1 MKKQTI
7 AYHEAGHAAGTQL
20 RAYVAHRRADV
31 DQQPPRWSIGLL
43 TRRFSVILERLGRV
57 GVIQIST
64 LVHYQRGGGGPRAGG
79 RQGSGRARANARISG
94 GPASYTRMRG
104 YDLPAV
110 VRLLEVHRG
119 VAHYLLLGIWK
130 GDRPPSQSECEIRFQ
145 ELNFDAFGVDEPPP
159 ITVRI
164 RVNVGIMELLP
175 AIKLLRI
182 DHNQQF
188 R

>member
-64 LVHYQRGGGGPRAGG
+64 LVHYQRGGGRARAGG
-79 RQGSGRARANARISG
+79 GQGSSRARR
-94 GPASYTRMRG
+94 
-104 YDLPAV
+104 DV
-110 VRLLEVHRG
+110 
-119 VAHYLLLGIWK
+119 
-130 GDRPPSQSECEIRFQ
+130 
-145 ELNFDAFGVDEPPP
+145 
-159 ITVRI
+159 
-164 RVNVGIMELLP
+164 
-175 AIKLLRI
+175 
-182 DHNQQF
+182 
-188 R
+188 

>member
-1 MKKQTI
+1 MLSLC
-7 AYHEAGHAAGTQL
+7 EGGTCTYLQQIRL
-20 RAYVAHRRADV
+20 RRALL
-31 DQQPPRWSIGLL
+31 ILLKLL
-43 TRRFSVILERLGRV
+43 TRRLSVILERLGQV
-57 GVIQIST
+57 GGIQTST

-79 RQGSGRARANARISG
+79 GQGSGRARANARISSG
-94 GPASYTRMRG
+94 GGQSGDGAARYPRIRG

-130 GDRPPSQSECEIRFQ
+130 RDRPPSQSECEIRFQ
-145 ELNFDAFGVDEPPP
+145 ELYFDAFGVDEPPP